1 MRERKNRMDL
11 SIWLSKSMLFLAL
24 STGLI
29 LCNSEVKA
37 AEKVV
42 LKYSVLQVPISV
54 RELETFAKTGQ
65 MSPPLALLLA
75 QSKQNPDTVRQALTK
90 PIKVNYNLV
99 KDNIK
104 STPAKLI
111 LDQVGQVIHPST
123 NQPDDRDAL
132 GNAVLKSLEKDN
144 QLTLL
149 EVMQNYPTSEIQV
162 EGDRLVEAYTQLATF
177 SKQLGNLPNQLKD
190 ILNRFPIPRL

>member
-1 MRERKNRMDL
+1 MSL

-24 STGLI
+24 STGLV
-29 LCNSEVKA
+29 LCCGEVKA

-54 RELETFAKTGQ
+54 SELETFGKTGQ
-65 MSPPLALLLA
+65 MSPPLALLLT

-90 PIKVNYNLV
+90 QIKVNYNLV
-99 KDNIK
+99 KDNLK

-111 LDQVGQVIHPST
+111 LDQVGQVIHPPT
-123 NQPDDRDAL
+123 NQRDRDAL

-162 EGDRLVEAYTQLATF
+162 DGDRLVEAYTQLATF
-177 SKQLGNLPNQLKD
+177 AQQLGNLPNQLKD

>member
-1 MRERKNRMDL
+1 MGL

-190 ILNRFPIPRL
+190 ILNRFPMPRL

>member
-1 MRERKNRMDL
+1 MGL

-42 LKYSVLQVPISV
+42 LKYSVLQIPISV
-54 RELETFAKTGQ
+54 SELATFAKTGQ
-65 MSPPLALLLA
+65 MSPPLALLLT

-99 KDNIK
+99 KDNLK

-123 NQPDDRDAL
+123 NQPNDRDAL

>member
-1 MRERKNRMDL
+1 MGL

-54 RELETFAKTGQ
+54 SELETFAKTGQ
-65 MSPPLALLLA
+65 MSPPLALLLT

-99 KDNIK
+99 KDNLK

-123 NQPDDRDAL
+123 NQRDDRDAL

-144 QLTLL
+144 ELTLL